1 MTQDV
6 SLALDARRHL
16 GEGPRWHSEE
26 KRLYWV
32 DIGRNELHRFD
43 PVTGHDES
51 RAFATPIGCFAF
63 MRAAGLMLEMK
74 DGFASHRSEEHTS
87 DLQSLMRSSY
97 AVFGLKKK
105 K

>member
-6 SLALDARRHL
+6 SLALDARSHL

-51 RAFATPIGCFAF
+51 RAFATPLGCFAF
-63 MRAAGLMLEMK
+63 LRYAGLMLAMK
-74 DGFASHRSEEHTS
+74 DGFASSSEE
-87 DLQSLMRSSY
+87 RR
-97 AVFGLKKK
+97 VGKGCFGACRFGGG
-105 K
+105 

>member
-6 SLALDARRHL
+6 SLALDARSHL

-51 RAFATPIGCFAF
+51 RALATPIGCFAF
-63 MRAAGLMLEMK
+63 MRDAGLMLAMK
-74 DGFASHRSEEHTS
+74 DGFASHARFDAEIGRASCRERVRQKVE
-87 DLQSLMRSSY
+87 SS
-97 AVFGLKKK
+97 
-105 K
+105 